1 MILIEFMRRSG
12 CAVMGLGEGG
22 GGLSE
27 GRITACGAAGGGG
40 LLEGPMMGVA
50 GRDSNPLAMV
60 GR

>member
-1 MILIEFMRRSG
+1 MRRSG